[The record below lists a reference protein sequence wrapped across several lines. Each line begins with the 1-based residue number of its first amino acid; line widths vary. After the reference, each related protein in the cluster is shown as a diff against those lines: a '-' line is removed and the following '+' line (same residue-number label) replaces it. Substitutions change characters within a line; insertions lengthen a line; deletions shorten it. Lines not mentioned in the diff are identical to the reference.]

1 LQIHYQGGTFLNQG
15 KLQILQICKYLSL
28 GDFMRIAVA
37 KEIEVCERRVALNP
51 DTVARLVKQGLE
63 IWVEKGA
70 GERSFFSDSDYEAV
84 GATIISDA
92 AQLWN
97 QADILLK
104 VSPPQE
110 REDGRSEIDLL
121 REGSVLISFLNP
133 LGNPVVAQHLAN
145 RKITALSMELIPRTT
160 RAQSMDAL
168 SSQASL
174 AGYKAVLIA
183 AAALPKY
190 FPMLTTAAGTIA
202 PAKVFIMGA
211 GVAGLQA
218 IATARRL
225 GAVVEAFDIRPA
237 VKEEVQSLGAKFVEV
252 TLDEETTAA
261 GGYAKEISEASKQR
275 TQEVVAEHVKNADV
289 VITTAQVPG
298 RQAPRLVTEEMVAQ
312 MKPGS
317 VIVDLAA
324 EQGGNCACTEPG
336 KDIVWNGV
344 TIIGPI
350 NLPSS
355 MPVHASQLYSKNLTS
370 LLQLLINKEKA
381 LQVDFADDIIDAA
394 CITHAGEIRN
404 QRVKDALQAI
414 NIQQPAV
421 N

>member
-1 LQIHYQGGTFLNQG
+1 M
-15 KLQILQICKYLSL
+15 KL
-28 GDFMRIAVA
+28 AVA
-37 KEIEVCERRVALNP
+37 KEVEVGERRVALVP
-51 DTVARLVKQGLE
+51 DTVARLVKLGLE
-63 IWVEKGA
+63 VLVEAGA
-70 GERSFFSDSDYEAV
+70 GERSFFSDAAYEAA
-84 GATIISDA
+84 GAKIISDNA
-92 AQLWN
+92 TLWGE
-97 QADILLK
+97 ADILLK
-104 VSPPQE
+104 VGLPQE
-110 REDGRSEIDLL
+110 REDGRSEVDLL
-121 REGSVLISFLNP
+121 REGAVLIGFLNP
-133 LGNPVVAQHLAN
+133 LGQPAVMQRLAE
-145 RKITALSMELIPRTT
+145 RRITAFSIEMIPRTT

-168 SSQASL
+168 SSQASV

-202 PAKVFIMGA
+202 PAKVFVMGA

-225 GAVVEAFDIRPA
+225 GAMVEAFDIRPA

-252 TLDEETTAA
+252 QLNEETVAV
-261 GGYAKEISEASKQR
+261 GGYAKEVSEASKQR
-275 TQEVVAEHVKNADV
+275 TQEVVAEHVKQADV

-298 RQAPRLVTEEMVAQ
+298 RKAPILVTEEMVAQ

-324 EQGGNCACTEPG
+324 EQGGNCACTDPG
-336 KDIVWNGV
+336 KDVQWNGV

-355 MPVHASQLYSKNLTS
+355 MPVHASQMYSKNVSTLVQYLIKDS
-370 LLQLLINKEKA
+370 ALQLNFE
-381 LQVDFADDIIDAA
+381 DDIINAA

-404 QRVKDALQAI
+404 QRVRDAIEAFSTQESGVFK
-414 NIQQPAV
+414 P
-421 N
+421 

>member
-1 LQIHYQGGTFLNQG
+1 M
-15 KLQILQICKYLSL
+15 K
-28 GDFMRIAVA
+28 IAVA
-37 KEIEVCERRVALNP
+37 KEIEICERRVALIP
-51 DTVARLVKQGLE
+51 ETVAKLVKQGLE
-63 IWVEKGA
+63 VFVEAGA
-70 GERSFFSDSDYEAV
+70 GEKAFFTDADYEAA
-84 GATIISDA
+84 GAKIISDS
-92 AQLWN
+92 AQLWSE
-97 QADILLK
+97 ADILLK
-104 VSPPQE
+104 VSPPQT
-110 REDGRSEIDLL
+110 REDGRAEIELL
-121 REGSVLISFLNP
+121 KSSSVLISFLNP
-133 LGNPVVAQHLAN
+133 LGNPVIAQQLAN
-145 RKITALSMELIPRTT
+145 RQITALSMELIPRST

-252 TLDEETTAA
+252 KLEEETVAA
-261 GGYAKEISEASKQR
+261 GGYAKEISEDSKKR
-275 TQEVVAEHVKNADV
+275 TQELVASHVKNSDI

-324 EQGGNCACTEPG
+324 EQGGNCACTEAG
-336 KDIVWNGV
+336 KDIIWNGV

-355 MPVHASQLYSKNLTS
+355 MPVHASQLYAKNVTS
-370 LLQLLINKEKA
+370 LMQLLIKDKA
-381 LQVDFADDIIDAA
+381 LEINFGDDIVDAA
-394 CITHAGEIRN
+394 CVTHGGEIRN
-404 QRVKDALQAI
+404 QRVKDALQAV
-414 NIQQPAV
+414 AV
-421 N
+421 

>member
-1 LQIHYQGGTFLNQG
+1 M
-15 KLQILQICKYLSL
+15 K
-28 GDFMRIAVA
+28 IAVA

-51 DTVARLVKQGLE
+51 DTVARLIKQGLE
-63 IWVEKGA
+63 VWVETGA
-70 GERSFFSDSDYEAV
+70 GERSFFSDSAYEAA
-84 GATIISDA
+84 GATIVNDTTK
-92 AQLWN
+92 LWHE
-97 QADILLK
+97 ADILLK

-110 REDGRSEIDLL
+110 RENGGAEIQLL
-121 REGSVLISFLNP
+121 RQGAVLISFLNP
-133 LGNPVVAQHLAN
+133 LGNPVIAQELAN
-145 RKITALSMELIPRTT
+145 RQVTALSMEMIPRTT

-252 TLDEETTAA
+252 KLEEETTAA
-261 GGYAKEISEASKQR
+261 GGYAKEVSEASKQR

-298 RQAPRLVTEEMVAQ
+298 KKAPLLVTEEMVAQ

-324 EQGGNCACTEPG
+324 EQGGNCARTEAG

-344 TIIGPI
+344 TIIGPN

-355 MPVHASQLYSKNLTS
+355 MPIHASQLYSKNLAS
-370 LLQLLINKEKA
+370 LLQLLIKDKA
-381 LQVDFADDIIDAA
+381 LQLNFADDIVNAA

-404 QRVKDALQAI
+404 QRVRDALEALSTQ
-414 NIQQPAV
+414 V
-421 N
+421 GKH

>member
-1 LQIHYQGGTFLNQG
+1 M
-15 KLQILQICKYLSL
+15 K
-28 GDFMRIAVA
+28 IAIA
-37 KEIEVCERRVALNP
+37 KEIEVGERRVALNP

-63 IWVEKGA
+63 ICVESGA
-70 GERSFFSDSDYEAV
+70 GEGSFFSNETYETA
-84 GATIISDA
+84 GAKIISDVSA
-92 AQLWN
+92 LWGE
-97 QADILLK
+97 ADILLK
-104 VSPPQE
+104 VGLPKE
-110 REDGRSEIDLL
+110 HEIHQL

-133 LGNPVVAQHLAN
+133 LGQPEVIEQLAN
-145 RKITALSMELIPRTT
+145 RKVTAFSMELIPRTS

-168 SSQASL
+168 SSQAGV

-183 AAALPKY
+183 AAASPKF
-190 FPMLTTAAGTIA
+190 FPMLTTAAGTIK
-202 PAKVFIMGA
+202 PAKVFVMGA

-252 TLDEETTAA
+252 TLEEETVAA

-275 TQEVVAEHVKNADV
+275 TQEVVTEHVKNADV

-298 RQAPRLVTEEMVAQ
+298 KKAPLLVTEEMVQQ
-312 MKPGS
+312 MHPGS

-336 KDIVWNGV
+336 KDVVRNGV

-355 MPVHASQLYSKNLTS
+355 MPVHASQMYAKNIST
-370 LLQLLINKEKA
+370 LLQYLVKDGE
-381 LQVDFADDIIDAA
+381 LQLNFDDDIINST
-394 CITHAGEIRN
+394 CVTHAGEILN
-404 QRVKDALQAI
+404 PRVKEALVQVRT
-414 NIQQPAV
+414 AV
-421 N
+421 

>member
-1 LQIHYQGGTFLNQG
+1 M
-15 KLQILQICKYLSL
+15 K
-28 GDFMRIAVA
+28 IAIA
-37 KEIEVCERRVALNP
+37 KEIEVGERRVALNP

-63 IWVEKGA
+63 IWVESGA
-70 GERSFFSDSDYEAV
+70 GEGSFFSNDAYEAA
-84 GATIISDA
+84 GAKIISDVSA
-92 AQLWN
+92 LWGE
-97 QADILLK
+97 ADVLLK
-104 VSPPQE
+104 VGLPKEHEVHQ
-110 REDGRSEIDLL
+110 L

-133 LGNPVVAQHLAN
+133 LGQPEVIEQLAN
-145 RKITALSMELIPRTT
+145 RKVTTFSMELIPRTS

-168 SSQASL
+168 SSQAGV

-183 AAALPKY
+183 AAAAPKF
-190 FPMLTTAAGTIA
+190 FPMLTTAAGTIK
-202 PAKVFIMGA
+202 PAKVFVMGA

-252 TLDEETTAA
+252 TLEEETVAA

-275 TQEVVAEHVKNADV
+275 TQEVVTEHVKNADV

-298 RQAPRLVTEEMVAQ
+298 KKAPLLVTEEMVQQ
-312 MKPGS
+312 MQPGA

-336 KDIVWNGV
+336 KDVVRNGV

-355 MPVHASQLYSKNLTS
+355 MPVHASQMYAKNIST
-370 LLQLLINKEKA
+370 LLQYLVKNGE
-381 LQVDFADDIIDAA
+381 LQLNFEDDIINST
-394 CITHAGEIRN
+394 CVTHAGEILN
-404 QRVKDALQAI
+404 QRVKEALVQVRT
-414 NIQQPAV
+414 AV
-421 N
+421 

>member
-1 LQIHYQGGTFLNQG
+1 M
-15 KLQILQICKYLSL
+15 K
-28 GDFMRIAVA
+28 IAVA
-37 KEIEVCERRVALNP
+37 KEIEVCERRVSLIP
-51 DTVARLVKQGLE
+51 DIVAKLVKQGLE
-63 IWVEKGA
+63 VLVETGA
-70 GERSFFSDSDYEAV
+70 GEKAFFTDADYEAA
-84 GATIISDA
+84 GAKIVSDS
-92 AQLWN
+92 AQLWSE
-97 QADILLK
+97 ADILLK
-104 VSPPQE
+104 VSPPQD
-110 REDGRSEIDLL
+110 REDGRSEIDFLKP
-121 REGSVLISFLNP
+121 GSVLISFLNP
-133 LGNPVVAQHLAN
+133 LGNPEIAQKLAH
-145 RKITALSMELIPRTT
+145 RQVTALSMELIPRTT

-174 AGYKAVLIA
+174 AGYKTVLLA

-202 PAKVFIMGA
+202 PAKIFIMGA

-252 TLDEETTAA
+252 KLEEETVAA
-261 GGYAKEISEASKQR
+261 GGYAKEISEDSKKR
-275 TQEVVAEHVKNADV
+275 TQELVAEHVKNSDV

-298 RQAPRLVTEEMVAQ
+298 RKAPILVTEEMVKA

-355 MPVHASQLYSKNLTS
+355 MPVHASQLYAKNVTS
-370 LLQLLINKEKA
+370 LMQLLIKDKE
-381 LQVDFADDIIDAA
+381 LQINFADDIVDAA
-394 CITHAGEIRN
+394 CVTHGGEIRN
-404 QRVKDALQAI
+404 QRVKDALQAV
-414 NIQQPAV
+414 AV
-421 N
+421 